1 MTIQK
6 EGVTVIKKRAVS
18 CQISRVPWSLPNT
31 TTTIDTDKSRHRQF
45 YLASLQ
51 KALKAVDALKDEDK
65 R

>member
-6 EGVTVIKKRAVS
+6 EGVTVIKKML

-31 TTTIDTDKSRHRQF
+31 TTTIDTDKPRHRQF